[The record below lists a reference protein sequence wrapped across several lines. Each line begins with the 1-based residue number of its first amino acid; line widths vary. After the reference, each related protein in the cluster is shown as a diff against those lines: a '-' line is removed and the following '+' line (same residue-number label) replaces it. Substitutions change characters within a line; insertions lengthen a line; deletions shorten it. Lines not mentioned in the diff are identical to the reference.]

1 MRTETDSFEFWV
13 AHDHPERP
21 FDGGVFLCEC
31 DACRFA
37 LEAAARA
44 NPRFT
49 FVIRS
54 NLDRVGVTADHLLE
68 VWQRDECIE
77 RLLYLEGDWIR
88 DVGAGT
94 RELPSDARWWS
105 LTLEERAG
113 QRRALRRSS
122 PGPIGIPRRD
132 APPGVEEEGVT
143 V

>member
-1 MRTETDSFEFWV
+1 MARRAEPPGPRRRVSHPLWHTRPRRSEPAQTAPRNETNRGAAVRTESHSFEFWV

-31 DACRFA
+31 DACRIA

-68 VWQRDECIE
+68 VWQRDGCIE
-77 RLLYLEGDWIR
+77 RLLYL
-88 DVGAGT
+88 
-94 RELPSDARWWS
+94 
-105 LTLEERAG
+105 
-113 QRRALRRSS
+113 
-122 PGPIGIPRRD
+122 
-132 APPGVEEEGVT
+132 
-143 V
+143 